1 MHSLGTFGRP
11 FALPSYCSDY
21 FCRECRFKYEPD
33 ALRAAVLHPRR
44 LLSSVDSTTPRM
56 RKRQRLDDEGG
67 DDAMD
72 TEVDD
77 ASTNAPPI
85 WRGVELESAVE
96 RFLLRM
102 YEADV
107 KDDAETKANATSED
121 VEGYAEKINSSAED
135 KQQQQQGGRE
145 SDRHRWE
152 IWLLGTLDE
161 NDGPRRLPPP
171 SSVDENA
178 VKAVAGAVLL
188 QRGLRASNLE
198 FVEGEVRVLQE
209 APAAAADSESS
220 SAREGWAIEVRQWR
234 WARS

>member
-1 MHSLGTFGRP
+1 
-11 FALPSYCSDY
+11 
-21 FCRECRFKYEPD
+21 
-33 ALRAAVLHPRR
+33 
-44 LLSSVDSTTPRM
+44 M
-56 RKRQRLDDEGG
+56 RKRQRVGDEGG

-72 TEVDD
+72 AEVDG
-77 ASTNAPPI
+77 AGTNATPI
-85 WRGVELESAVE
+85 WRGVELETAVE

-107 KDDAETKANATSED
+107 EAEAESKASATSED
-121 VEGYAEKINSSAED
+121 TEGYAEKINSSAED
-135 KQQQQQGGRE
+135 KQQLQQGGKE
-145 SDRHRWE
+145 SDRRRWE

-188 QRGLRASNLE
+188 QRGLRTSNLE
-198 FVEGEVRVLQE
+198 FVEGEVRVLQD
-209 APAAAADSESS
+209 APATAADSESS
-220 SAREGWAIEVRQWR
+220 SGAREGWAIEVRQWR